1 MTDLPNGGCNNR
13 LCGKKETAMKSTRK
27 IIKIDEEKC
36 DGCGLCVPSCA
47 EGAIQVIDGT
57 ARLVAE
63 KYCDGLGACLGECP
77 QGALNVID
85 AEADAF
91 DEEAAKQNVRATAGH
106 EHAGHSHDKSLKIAA
121 HTNTAMPCGC
131 PSSLM
136 QTFAPQTACEKA
148 STPVSRPGSG
158 VSALTHWPIQIHLV
172 PPTAPFLRGADLLV
186 AADCTPAA
194 YHRFHD
200 DLLRGKTV
208 LMGCPKFDDADASVQ
223 KFAAIF
229 AQADIKSITIA
240 VMEVPCCQGMPVIV
254 KRAMA
259 QAGKNIPLKVVT
271 ISTRGELLQ

>member
-1 MTDLPNGGCNNR
+1 
-13 LCGKKETAMKSTRK
+13 MKGTRK
-27 IIKIDEEKC
+27 IIKIDEAKC
-36 DGCGLCVPSCA
+36 NGCGLCVPSCA
-47 EGAIQVIDGT
+47 EGAIQIIDGK

-63 KYCDGLGACLGECP
+63 KFCDGLGACLGECP
-77 QGALNVID
+77 EGALQVID
-85 AEADAF
+85 AEAEPF
-91 DEEAAKQNVRATAGH
+91 DEAAAMEHVRATGH
-106 EHAGHSHDKSLKIAA
+106 VGTGAHAEKAL
-121 HTNTAMPCGC
+121 PCGC
-131 PSSLM
+131 PSSVI
-136 QTFAPQTACEKA
+136 QTFAPQTACDRA
-148 STPVSRPGSG
+148 NTPVSQPASG

-208 LMGCPKFDDADASVQ
+208 LMGCPKFDDAEAYIN

-229 AQADIKSITIA
+229 SQADIKSVTVA

-254 KRAMA
+254 KKAMA

-271 ISTRGELLQ
+271 ISTRGEMLG